1 MSDLVG
7 NPEDRFS
14 HNKARFNFFSLAVI
28 SDKETDE
35 KTCHGCEKSTTKS
48 RASPP
53 KELAL
58 REAQKL
64 LYQMAST
71 TQVLTGFTDLDKIH
85 YVNTPMQSTVIFTA
99 VA

>member
-1 MSDLVG
+1 M
-7 NPEDRFS
+7 
-14 HNKARFNFFSLAVI
+14 I
-28 SDKETDE
+28 SGKETDE

-71 TQVLTGFTDLDKIH
+71 TQVLTVFSDPDKIH
-85 YVNTPMQSTVIFTA
+85 YVNTPIWATTRENVPSDNFFNIRETCLI
-99 VA
+99 

>member
-1 MSDLVG
+1 MAFLSMLKTS
-7 NPEDRFS
+7 NHTKHIS
-14 HNKARFNFFSLAVI
+14 VI
-28 SDKETDE
+28 SAKDTQDE
-35 KTCHGCEKSTTKS
+35 KSCHGCEKSTTKS

-71 TQVLTGFTDLDKIH
+71 TQVQATHVAEKKNCCHLCQYFCI
-85 YVNTPMQSTVIFTA
+85 VISTLY
-99 VA
+99 

>member
-1 MSDLVG
+1 M
-7 NPEDRFS
+7 
-14 HNKARFNFFSLAVI
+14 FNLQGFTII
-28 SDKETDE
+28 SGKETGE
-35 KTCHGCEKSTTKS
+35 NSCTGCEKSTTKS

-71 TQVLTGFTDLDKIH
+71 TQVQYCLWEAQKLL
-85 YVNTPMQSTVIFTA
+85 YQMASTT
-99 VA
+99 